1 MHPGLGEVPLLP
13 AHRQRASGW
22 LGNGVVAAGSFFFG
36 AAIFLLPTA
45 LRGEDCSLQL
55 HLGASYQAWGWLSS
69 LPGILT
75 AGKAPQLEIRFFS
88 AFSIRWFM
96 VFLLSKYNPTLSQPL
111 FLFLLSLHRS
121 GSLPSVSMTPI
132 LSLPVGSHTPI
143 ACQVVSVDPWRRVCV
158 TLQPGLLEFQ
168 VLWPQH
174 CCV

>member
-22 LGNGVVAAGSFFFG
+22 LGNGVVAAGSFVLG

-75 AGKAPQLEIRFFS
+75 AGKAPQLEIRSFS

-96 VFLLSKYNPTLSQPL
+96 AFLLSKFSPTLSQPL
-111 FLFLLSLHRS
+111 FLFLLSLHR
-121 GSLPSVSMTPI
+121 GESLPSVPTPPV
-132 LSLPVGSHTPI
+132 LSLSVHNHTPM
-143 ACQVVSVDPWRRVCV
+143 ACQVV
-158 TLQPGLLEFQ
+158 PGG
-168 VLWPQH
+168 P
-174 CCV
+174 